1 MFVRI
6 DRDLSVNINNIFSYK
21 ISEDLDS
28 YKLQLWSNT
37 GSIIHTIIYLKSRQD
52 QLDILISFNNTM
64 RELMVNP
71 DRLPEMEYITEE
83 ETHAEPE
90 LKEGN

>member
-6 DRDLSVNINNIFSYK
+6 DKDLSVNINNIFSYK

-37 GSIIHTIIYLKSRQD
+37 GNIVHTVIYLKSRQD

-64 RELMVNP
+64 RDMMVNP
-71 DRLPEMEYITEE
+71 DRLPDMEYTYEE
-83 ETHAEPE
+83 ENTNEQ

>member
-6 DRDLSVNINNIFSYK
+6 DKDLSVNINNIFSYK

-37 GSIIHTIIYLKSRQD
+37 GNIIHTVIYLKSRQD

-64 RELMVNP
+64 RDMMVNP
-71 DRLPEMEYITEE
+71 DRLPDMEYTYEE
-83 ETHAEPE
+83 ENTDEQ